1 MKNKH
6 LAIKLKDIDDK
17 YSDRFISLDPKGYFL
32 IKISQQDKQI
42 LIEHYSNDI
51 DLEGRATD
59 PETGIPIQCDEK
71 KKRIPTKTI
80 SGKTAKE
87 IGMQITEIDEELLLS
102 KLDHALYI
110 GRELQ
115 KAEYCL
121 IHEIPYVQ
129 D

>member
-59 PETGIPIQCDEK
+59 PETGIPIQCNET
-71 KKRIPTKTI
+71 KKRMPTKTI
-80 SGKTAKE
+80 TGKTAKE